1 MKMIKNIKKT
11 LTFFVLA
18 FFIINIETV
27 FAAAPPRL
35 DNANLGTLDKEQA
48 TITISQIDAGDQLAA
63 YKILDVYKNAVTN
76 EINYRYTD
84 SFYAFLEAGGAK
96 GTTDYSN
103 LTEEEYFK
111 LTSGDIASGSTQT
124 SSTLDKL
131 ASEYAYY
138 IIKNN
143 IIGNSMSNS
152 GTTASLTTDTG
163 SYLILPTST
172 NRLYAVMVANLDYEV
187 QNGVWTK
194 QNDSIVAKVS
204 DPSIKMSIGK
214 IGQDKASFFIGNE
227 YNYFIEVTVPPYPT
241 NSENYLLNITADK
254 GKGISIN
261 SIEVKDGDNILSVV
275 DEPGTMDGISYEQ
288 KLLDSNN
295 NLVGIFSD
303 NSLIIDRRNLTS
315 SNLLIKYAAFLNDS
329 ATVCRK
335 TLPEYNLPIESIN
348 LQSNDAGAVLSYYS
362 SYNNSI
368 MSYISSTYAFTYKA
382 EVNNFELGNP
392 DKKIKGAVFDV
403 YTDSALTEK
412 VNTFTTDDNGS
423 IIVSGLA
430 EGIWY
435 LKEVKAAPGYSL
447 YKDVI
452 EVNVQYDDSNNY
464 CGPVINIPHTKISAL
479 PITGG
484 MGTIIFTI
492 VGILLIG
499 SAVVGITYYKKK
511 NKISA

>member
-1 MKMIKNIKKT
+1 MKKLKKT
-11 LTFFVLA
+11 MEIFVLTFLMMLSFDVVQA
-18 FFIINIETV
+18 K
-27 FAAAPPRL
+27 APSRL
-35 DNANLGTLDKEQA
+35 DEANLGTLDKEQA
-48 TITISQIDAGDQLAA
+48 TITISQIDAGDHLAA
-63 YKILDVYKNAVTN
+63 YKILDIYKNTVTN

-84 SFYAFLEAGGAK
+84 QFYAFLEAGGAK

-111 LTSGDIASGSTQT
+111 LTSGDTTSGSTQT
-124 SSTLDKL
+124 TSTLDQL
-131 ASEYAYY
+131 VSDYAYY
-138 IIKNN
+138 ITKNK
-143 IIGNSMSNS
+143 ISGIEMSHS

-172 NRLYAVMVANLDYEV
+172 NRLYAVMVANLDYKV
-187 QNGVWTK
+187 QDGVWTK

-214 IGQDKASFFIGNE
+214 IGQDKASFFINNE

-241 NSENYLLNITADK
+241 NSENYLLQLIADK
-254 GKGISIN
+254 GSGISIK
-261 SIEVKDGDNILSVV
+261 SVEVKDGNTILSVV
-275 DEPGTMDGISYEQ
+275 DESGTLNEIPYEQ
-288 KLLDSNN
+288 KLLDSSN
-295 NLVGIFSD
+295 NLVGIFSG

-315 SNLLIKYAAFLNDS
+315 SNLLIKYTAYLNDS

-348 LQSNDAGAVLSYYS
+348 LQPNDAGAILSYYS
-362 SYNNSI
+362 SYNNST

-392 DKKIKGAVFDV
+392 EKKVKGAVFDV

-412 VNTFTTDDNGS
+412 VDTFTTDDNGS

-430 EGIWY
+430 EGTWY

-464 CGPVINIPHTKISAL
+464 CGPVINVPHTKIPTL

-484 MGTIIFTI
+484 MGTIIFSI

-499 SAVVGITYYKKK
+499 GAGVGIIYYKKK
-511 NKISA
+511 NKFSM